1 MFFILQYPVVLK
13 YRKTNTTYLYKLNG
27 NFLIN
32 FFALTIRI
40 SDFFNVE
47 IFIFVPVTI
56 SSPLGSGLL
65 CGSAKLMHNCS
76 SNCTW

>member
-1 MFFILQYPVVLK
+1 MFFFLQYPVVLK

-40 SDFFNVE
+40 SDFF
-47 IFIFVPVTI
+47 
-56 SSPLGSGLL
+56 
-65 CGSAKLMHNCS
+65 
-76 SNCTW
+76 